1 VTKGPAS
8 TDGGGGPAGAP
19 GAARWPVVLGAAVIA
34 AAVLAAYGGTL
45 SAPFVFDDIP
55 SITENPTIRHL
66 ASALRPPAES
76 TVGGRPLL
84 NLTLAADY
92 AAAGLAVRAYH
103 ATNIAIHALAALAL
117 FGLVRRTLL
126 GLGQASAA
134 ATAAAFSAAL
144 IWALHPLQ
152 TESVTYVV
160 QRAESL
166 MGLLYLLTL
175 YCFARSV
182 GAPGG
187 ARLWQA
193 ACACACLAGMAA
205 KEVMVSAPL
214 AVLLY
219 DAVFAAGSV
228 RAALRARAPLYCAL
242 AASWCALALLV
253 LSTHG
258 RGGTAGFGSGV
269 SWWRYGLAQ
278 GPAVAHYLRLCFW
291 PHPLVFDYGRTLA
304 PPAPGDI
311 PGALAVAC
319 LLGATAWALVRRPAL
334 GFLGACFFL
343 VLAPS
348 SSVVPVATET
358 MAEHRMYLA
367 LAPVVVLAVAAARRW
382 LGRASLAACLAVSA
396 VLLAATWERNLAYRS
411 AEGLWRD
418 VVARR
423 PGNDR
428 AQFNLGCEL
437 RRAPGRLDEA
447 VAHFREALRI
457 NPYYIEAHYNLGK
470 ALDALGKTPEAA
482 AQYEQALMLNPT
494 QADAHFCLAR
504 DLESTQGGLARAV
517 DEYRE
522 ALRLKP
528 DFAEAHLSLGVALAR
543 TPGRLA
549 DAIAQYEEAIRLDPG
564 LFVARLDLAGA
575 LQSVP
580 GRLGDSIAE
589 YREALRLRP
598 DSAEAHLRFAAA
610 LQAAPGRAAEALGEL
625 EEAVRLG
632 PGLAEAHYGLGS
644 ALLSAPGRL
653 SDAVAQLQEALR
665 LRPDYAEAH
674 CNLGMALAR
683 IPGRL
688 QDAVAQYGEAL
699 RLRPG
704 YAQAH
709 CNLGNA
715 LSALGRSDEAVAQF
729 SEALASQPDD
739 AVVHIDFAIALLR
752 IPGRTAEAAAH
763 LNEALR
769 LEPGNATA
777 RQILEGIGPG
787 GN

>member
-1 VTKGPAS
+1 
-8 TDGGGGPAGAP
+8 
-19 GAARWPVVLGAAVIA
+19 
-34 AAVLAAYGGTL
+34 VLAAYGGAL

-66 ASALRPPAES
+66 ASALRPPADS

-92 AAAGLAVRAYH
+92 AAGGTAVWVYH
-103 ATNIAIHALAALAL
+103 ATNIAIHVLAALTL
-117 FGLVRRTLL
+117 YGLVRRTLC
-126 GLGQASAA
+126 GLGHAS

-144 IWALHPLQ
+144 IWAVHPLQ
-152 TESVTYVV
+152 TESVTYVI

-182 GAPGG
+182 GASGGG

-205 KEVMVSAPL
+205 KEVMVSAPI

-219 DAVFAAGSV
+219 DAAFAAGSV
-228 RAALRARAPLYCAL
+228 RAALRARAPLYCLL

-258 RGGTAGFGSGV
+258 RGGTVGFGSGMT
-269 SWWRYGLAQ
+269 WWRYGLAQ
-278 GPAVAHYLRLCFW
+278 GPAIAHYLRLCVW
-291 PHPLVFDYGRTLA
+291 PHPLVFDYGWALA
-304 PPAPGDI
+304 PFSPGDI
-311 PGALAVAC
+311 PGDLAVAS
-319 LLGATAWALVRRPAL
+319 LLAATAWALVRRPAL
-334 GFLGACFFL
+334 GFLGATFFL
-343 VLAPS
+343 ILAPS

-367 LAPVVVLAVAAARRW
+367 LAPVAVLAVAVAWRW
-382 LGRASLAACLAVSA
+382 LGRAGLAACVVLASA
-396 VLLAATWERNLAYRS
+396 LLAATWERNTAYRS
-411 AEGLWRD
+411 AEVLWRD

-437 RRAPGRLDEA
+437 VPVPGHLGEA

-470 ALDALGKTPEAA
+470 ALDALGRTPEAI
-482 AQYEQALMLNPT
+482 AQYEEALRLNST
-494 QADAHFCLAR
+494 QADVHFCLAR
-504 DLESTQGGLARAV
+504 DLEATQGGLARAV
-517 DEYRE
+517 AEYE
-522 ALRLKP
+522 AALRLRP
-528 DFAEAHLSLGVALAR
+528 GFAEAHLSLGVALER
-543 TPGRLA
+543 MPGRLA
-549 DAIAQYEEAIRLDPG
+549 DAIAQYEEALRLDPG

-580 GRLGDSIAE
+580 GRLGDSIDE

-598 DSAEAHLRFAAA
+598 DSAEAHFRFAAA
-610 LQAAPGRAAEALGEL
+610 LQAAPGRTSEAIGQF

-632 PGLAEAHYGLGS
+632 PGMAEAHYGLGT
-644 ALLSAPGRL
+644 ALVAVPGRL
-653 SDAVAQLQEALR
+653 SEAVAQLQEALR

-674 CNLGMALAR
+674 CNLGLALAR
-683 IPGRL
+683 TPGRL
-688 QDAVAQYGEAL
+688 EDAVAQYGEAL
-699 RLRPG
+699 RLRHD

-715 LSALGRSDEAVAQF
+715 LSALGRTDEAIAQF
-729 SEALASQPDD
+729 NEALRSRPDD
-739 AVVHIDFAIALLR
+739 AIAHIDLAIALLR
-752 IPGRTAEAAAH
+752 MPGRTAEAVAQ
-763 LNEALR
+763 LTEALR
-769 LEPGNATA
+769 LDPGNDTA
-777 RQILEGIGPG
+777 RQILAGIGSPG
-787 GN
+787 N